1 MARSNTTMTAT
12 QPSAAANDSQTHNLR
27 RSILEYLAAHNS
39 MTIASCNQN
48 VPWAAAVFY
57 VSDEFDLYFF
67 SNPHSRH
74 GMNIAA
80 NSAVGVAIHEDYSDW
95 KAIKG
100 IQLEGRAE
108 RVRSPKA
115 MLRFWEL
122 YRKKFPFV
130 QAFFKPGPLREKLQ
144 SRLAGVRVYRVLP
157 NAIWY
162 LDNSQGFGHREML
175 GAVDVRTK

>member
-1 MARSNTTMTAT
+1 MARSNLKMTAT
-12 QPSAAANDSQTHNLR
+12 QSSAAASQNQTDDLR

-39 MTIASCNQN
+39 MTIASCDQN

-100 IQLEGRAE
+100 IQSEGRVE
-108 RVRSPKA
+108 RIRSPKT

-130 QAFFKPGPLREKLQ
+130 EAFFKAGSLRDTVQ
-144 SRLAGVRVYRVLP
+144 SKLAGVRVYRVVP
-157 NAIWY
+157 HAIWF

-175 GAVDVRTK
+175 PLNGQ